1 MEIDAIAVYIEKAN
15 EFFCAAQTTGEKIL
29 RPTLLE
35 LASGFADLAMVLT
48 ARERTNV
55 SLDEE
60 SGEAQ

>member
-35 LASGFADLAMVLT
+35 LASGFADLAIQAGANPGDL
-48 ARERTNV
+48 RHIQP
-55 SLDEE
+55 SL
-60 SGEAQ
+60 AVN